1 MSRTARTEPTDDVQ
15 RARVA
20 RIQGLRRR
28 NAAGPQPLRS
38 RKVRGGRQG
47 IAVAI
52 RKEALA

>member
-20 RIQGLRRR
+20 RIQGLRRS
-28 NAAGPQPLRS
+28 NAAGPQALKP

-47 IAVAI
+47 ITVAI
-52 RKEALA
+52 RKGALA

>member
-20 RIQGLRRR
+20 RIQDLRRN
-28 NAAGPQPLRS
+28 NAAGKR

-47 IAVAI
+47 ITVAI
-52 RKEALA
+52 RKGALA